1 MRGNR
6 KMPAS
11 ETEPEKD
18 HHHHHHPQFFRD
30 DTAEQRAIDSIGTGH
45 WLRDFLAR
53 LVRVLQS
60 IAKKKR

>member
-1 MRGNR
+1 MSSEIKLERGR
-6 KMPAS
+6 
-11 ETEPEKD
+11 
-18 HHHHHHPQFFRD
+18 HPQFFRD